1 MATQGQLGGKVAI
14 VTGASSGIGREA
26 ARRLAADGASVV
38 LAARRGGELDA
49 LAHELVTGGYDALP
63 VATDVTDA
71 AQVRALVQ
79 ATLAEYEQLDI
90 VVNAAGVGVLK
101 PALELGEDEFD
112 RMIATNL
119 KGTFLVAQAAAAAMG
134 RGDGGTIVNLAG
146 VLGRAPM
153 ANAAGYC
160 ASKYGVTGLTK
171 AMALELRRAGV
182 RFALLYLG
190 GVDSPFWDQI
200 PMRVQRDKMLTI
212 GEAADAIL
220 YAARQRDGAV
230 LAEVV
235 LQPENHQLL

>member
-1 MATQGQLGGKVAI
+1 MDMMELDGKVAI

-26 ARRLAADGASVV
+26 ARRLAADGAAVV
-38 LAARRGGELDA
+38 LAGRRADVLGA
-49 LAHELVTGGYDALP
+49 LAAEIAQAGGDAIP
-63 VATDVTDA
+63 MPCDVTDA
-71 AQVRALVQ
+71 VQVAALIA
-79 ATLAEYEQLDI
+79 ATIREYEQLDI
-90 VVNAAGVGVLK
+90 VVNAAGVGTLK
-101 PALELGEDEFD
+101 PTADLTEADFD

-119 KGTFLVAQAAAAAMG
+119 KGTFLVSQAAAAAMQG
-134 RGDGGTIVNLAG
+134 SGGGTIINLPG

-171 AMALELRRAGV
+171 AMALDLRRANV

-190 GVDSPFWDQI
+190 GVDSPFWDDAGL
-200 PMRVQRDKMLTI
+200 RVQREKMLTV

-220 YAARQRDGAV
+220 YAARQRQGAV
-230 LAEVV
+230 LAEIV